1 MFTNDK
7 LKEKR
12 RLLSHLLF
20 KSGNLIMGIDHFL
33 VVFPSILLMAKILND
48 NNFDN
53 NSISS
58 LLLFTGICNLF
69 FYRKT
74 KSKIPI
80 FLAPSFTFIG
90 FTTTTMLANGNDIAA
105 ARFTVF
111 LGYFFAGLLFLFI
124 SWIYKSASIRKY
136 VKLILPDALVGPLIS
151 LIGLDLLDTA
161 INDSG
166 FNTKDVKSIII
177 AMFTLCMIIFATVK
191 KRRHFR
197 NASILIGVVLG
208 VVLAC
213 FLGEFR
219 ISNVNSE
226 IISFP
231 GIKFY
236 LIDLFNQ
243 KAWERIDVLK
253 IIIAIIPATM
263 VDFSENITKMTL
275 IEKIM
280 RADHDT
286 KENDFSK
293 FYQSSVS
300 GHARSLLLSVVFG
313 SVPNAI
319 YAENIALM
327 EINNIEGYNRNKI
340 HDEGNNITEFYKR
353 ISTYPLKIAAAIFI
367 ICSMFTIFQNIL
379 ADIPMPVYGG
389 MELFVFSLIAA
400 QGVQLLVDR
409 KVEYKKV
416 TNQIITSVT
425 LLTGLSGIT
434 INLGVTEISG
444 LSLAFIVGI
453 TLNLFLKICSHY
465 GWINEK
471 MSVIDVIGI
480 CVSVLEKHHDWT
492 VNADN
497 ANSEEVNQYL
507 RDENRTD
514 QIISPVRNITGASIV
529 IDDSQTMKI
538 WEANDGLIWIDISQ
552 YKNEYI
558 KIINDYPEN
567 VMKKG
572 NNCFSVCVNENM
584 SIHKLKNIC
593 RSVWQ

>member
-1 MFTNDK
+1 MFTIDK

-33 VVFPSILLMAKILND
+33 VVFPSILLMAKILNE

-53 NSISS
+53 NSISL

-69 FYRKT
+69 FYCKT
-74 KSKIPI
+74 QSKIPI

-90 FTTTTMLANGNDIAA
+90 FTTTTMLANSNDVVT

-111 LGYFFAGLLFLFI
+111 WGYIFAGLLFIFI

-136 VKLILPDALVGPLIS
+136 VKLILPDELVGPLIS
-151 LIGLDLLDTA
+151 LIGLDLLGTA
-161 INDSG
+161 IKDSG
-166 FNTKDVKSIII
+166 FKTKDVKSIII
-177 AMFTLCMIIFATVK
+177 AMFTLCMIILATVM
-191 KRRHFR
+191 KRRRFR
-197 NASILIGVVLG
+197 YASILIGIVLG
-208 VVLAC
+208 VVLAY

-219 ISNVNSE
+219 ISNANSE

-231 GIKFY
+231 GINFCFV
-236 LIDLFNQ
+236 DLLDQN
-243 KAWERIDVLK
+243 AWEKIDVPK

-263 VDFSENITKMTL
+263 VVFSENITKITL

-280 RADHDT
+280 KADQDA

-293 FYQSSVS
+293 FYQSSIY
-300 GHARSLLLSVVFG
+300 GHARSFLLSVAFG

-340 HDEGNNITEFYKR
+340 HDEGNSIIEFYKR
-353 ISTYPLKIAAAIFI
+353 ISTYPLKIASGIFI

-409 KVEYKKV
+409 KVDYKKV

-434 INLGVTEISG
+434 INLSVTKING
-444 LSLAFIVGI
+444 LSLAFLVGI
-453 TLNLFLKICSHY
+453 TLNLIFKLCSHF

-471 MSVIDVIGI
+471 MSVIDVMEI
-480 CVSVLEKHHDWT
+480 CVSTFPKDFNWT
-492 VNADN
+492 VVADN
-497 ANSEEVNQYL
+497 ETKEKVYQYL
-507 RDENRTD
+507 NSENRTD
-514 QIISPVRNITGASIV
+514 QIISSVRKIAYADIV
-529 IDDSQTMKI
+529 IENLGNVKI
-538 WEANDGLIWIDISQ
+538 REANDGLILIDISQ
-552 YKNEYI
+552 YKDEYL

-567 VMKKG
+567 AMQKD
-572 NNCFSVCVNENM
+572 NDRFSVCVNENM

-593 RSVWQ
+593 KRVWR